1 MTLKLND
8 VYITYAK
15 RTPIGKLMGSLSQV
29 RPDDL
34 LAHLLKDLKQQCNFD
49 PLEIDDVIVGCANQ
63 AGEDNRN
70 IARMS
75 LLLADF
81 PYEIPGATVNRLC
94 ASSLEALSDAFAK
107 IQSGMNDCIVV
118 GGVESMTRAPY
129 VLGKAE
135 TNFDRGQKMYDT
147 TFGWRFPNPI
157 MEKRF
162 PLLGMG
168 ETAEEVA
175 KLLNITRLEQ
185 DEFALKSHQKAIN
198 ASKLG
203 LTKEEIVPLT
213 IKSKKEE
220 ITVST
225 DECPR
230 ESTTLEALAKLPTVF
245 KKDGTVTA
253 GNASP
258 MNDGAAVL
266 LVVSAEFLK
275 RHNLTPVMR
284 ITGAQARGVH
294 PSTMGLGPVEAVKKL
309 CLRYQIKTSDF
320 DAIELNEAFSAQV
333 LGCVKGLDVDLSKV
347 NRRGGAIAL
356 GHPLG
361 ASGAR
366 IVTTLFHQMKS
377 EKNLKKGLA
386 TMCIGVGQGL
396 AVSFENCQ

>member
-15 RTPIGKLMGSLSQV
+15 RTPIGKLMGSLAAV

-34 LAHLLKDLKQQCNFD
+34 LAHLLKDLKQQLNFD

-107 IQSGMNDCIVV
+107 IQSGMNDCVIV

-129 VLGKAE
+129 VLSKAE
-135 TNFDRGQKMYDT
+135 STFDRSQKMYDT
-147 TFGWRFPNPI
+147 TFGWRFPNPN

-175 KLLNITRLEQ
+175 KILNISRNEQ
-185 DEFALKSHQKAIN
+185 DEFALKSHQKAI
-198 ASKLG
+198 AAAKLG
-203 LTKEEIVPLT
+203 LTKDEIIPLT

-220 ITVST
+220 ITIAT

-230 ESTTLEALAKLPTVF
+230 ESTTMEALAKLPTVF

-266 LVVSAEFLK
+266 MVVSEEFLK

-294 PSTMGLGPVEAVKKL
+294 PSTMGLGPVEAVRKL
-309 CLRYQIKTSDF
+309 SARYQIKTSDF

-333 LGCVKGLDVDLSKV
+333 LGCVKELNLDLSRV

-366 IVTTLFHQMKS
+366 IVTTLFHQMKTDHS
-377 EKNLKKGLA
+377 IKKALA

-396 AVSFENCQ
+396 AISFERA